1 MILFY
6 FYYYLPLQH
15 HLRTLCTMHVY
26 PLQALAFWSFSHVQ
40 CYVFTPQD
48 LDNCIRLRQAQV
60 EKIEATY
67 KQLQEPSSGAS
78 DNSSACCVLNQDL
91 IKLTDKIKL
100 QQGGKLD
107 YEMVINRLNIC
118 IHILTLKLL
127 SPMPCFSSIAALVS
141 LFLGFK
147 VLFCG
152 LFSAFEKDCKPVT

>member
-1 MILFY
+1 MCILF
-6 FYYYLPLQH
+6 L
-15 HLRTLCTMHVY
+15 
-26 PLQALAFWSFSHVQ
+26 ALAFWSFSRVQ

-78 DNSSACCVLNQDL
+78 DNISGCCLLNQDL

-107 YEMVINRLNIC
+107 YEMVINRLNTC
-118 IHILTLKLL
+118 IHILTLLL
-127 SPMPCFSSIAALVS
+127 PPMPCFSSIAALVS
-141 LFLGFK
+141 LFLGLG
-147 VLFCG
+147 VSFCG
-152 LFSAFEKDCKPVT
+152 LFIAFEKDCKPVT